1 MGSRSFSVKVQAAGF
16 TTHPMVFS
24 VGKIRFSHRHKVNID
39 VQSEDGDTIENISVG
54 LNSSVMM
61 REALG
66 LDIDKDHL
74 NISWYVPFH

>member
-1 MGSRSFSVKVQAAGF
+1 M
-16 TTHPMVFS
+16 
-24 VGKIRFSHRHKVNID
+24 
-39 VQSEDGDTIENISVG
+39 QSEDGDTIENISVG

-74 NISWYVPFH
+74 NISWFYDLLE

>member
-1 MGSRSFSVKVQAAGF
+1 
-16 TTHPMVFS
+16 MVFS